1 MKKLSI
7 AFLCIIATV
16 SVANLQTA
24 SAQNTAPYWS
34 LAGNSTA
41 TATSKLG
48 TTNSIPLK
56 IFTKNIE
63 RIRIDTFGR
72 VGIGTTAPIN
82 LFTLKTVGSTP
93 VSKWYSGTSK
103 PIFFGF
109 AEAVNTDLNLS
120 TASITPNQRPIF
132 AALRSRGTLALPT
145 AVVSGDYLGSLT
157 AFGYDGAAFQNP
169 ISLDIL
175 ADGTTTAGQVP
186 ARFSFM
192 TGSNLANRKERLRIG
207 NGGNFTFNTNQLFIQ
222 ASGGNIGIGT
232 TVLPASNK
240 LTVVGSSA
248 TNTSGIVTS
257 AGGIGIQAT
266 STAGGFGV
274 FANCDGNIGV
284 YGAGGYA
291 GLSGYSSGPS
301 SYGVIGS
308 GALYGVY
315 GSGQYGVYGSGQ
327 YGVFGSGSDY
337 GVYGSGIIGVSAR
350 SNVTGGSGVSS
361 FASGTDNYGVYTYST
376 NSIGVYGGTGNSGSY
391 AGYFNGNVFC
401 TGLYSGS
408 DEKLKKNITRVDNA
422 MDIINKLQPKFY
434 EYRNDGNYAKM
445 MLPAGKHYGFVA
457 QDLETVLPGLVKQ
470 SQFNTA
476 KAGGGK
482 EMPVAGRPDP
492 KGGTAQPKPTEPLKA
507 ATGEIIDFKA
517 VNYTEIIPILVK
529 AMQEQDQAILE
540 KDKKIEAMQTEI
552 DKIKE
557 ILIAKGMTT
566 AIDIKGNG
574 DDHGMKARLDQ
585 NVPNPADGTATVRYF
600 LPATTNKASLLVT
613 SSNGAVVK
621 TFSLAKNGEGT
632 ISIPSAELAAGA
644 YYYSLLIDGKVS
656 ATKKMIITR

>member
-7 AFLCIIATV
+7 GFLCIIATV
-16 SVANLQTA
+16 LVANLQTA

-175 ADGTTTAGQVP
+175 ADGTTTSGQVP

-192 TGSNLANRKERLRIG
+192 TGTNLANRKERLRIG

-232 TVLPASNK
+232 TVLPASDK

-266 STAGGFGV
+266 STANGFGV
-274 FANCDGNIGV
+274 SGISDGNVGV

-291 GLSGYSSGPS
+291 GLSGYGSGPS
-301 SYGVIGS
+301 SYGVIGT
-308 GALYGVY
+308 GT
-315 GSGQYGVYGSGQ
+315 QYGVYGSGQ

-337 GVYGSGIIGVSAR
+337 GVYGSGNTGVYATSNTSAGDGVQ
-350 SNVTGGSGVSS
+350 SNVSGLS
-361 FASGTDNYGVYTYST
+361 NYGVNASSA
-376 NSIGVYGGTGNSGSY
+376 NSIGVYANTGNSNSY

-401 TGLYSGS
+401 YGLYSGS

-557 ILIAKGMTT
+557 ILTAKGMTT

-585 NVPNPADGTATVRYF
+585 NIPNPADGTTTVRYF

>member
-7 AFLCIIATV
+7 GFCCIIATIL
-16 SVANLQTA
+16 VANLQTA

-41 TATSKLG
+41 TASSKLG
-48 TTNSIPLK
+48 TTNSIPLR
-56 IFTKNIE
+56 ILTKNIE
-63 RIRIDTFGR
+63 RIRIDTLGR

-93 VSKWYSGTSK
+93 VSKWYSGTSQ

-145 AVVSGDYLGSLT
+145 AVVSNDYLGSLT

-175 ADGTTTAGQVP
+175 ADGTPSAGQVP
-186 ARFSFM
+186 ARFSFV
-192 TGSNLANRKERLRIG
+192 TGTNLANRKERLRIG
-207 NGGNFTFNTNQLFIQ
+207 NSGNFTFNTNQLFIQ

-232 TVLPASNK
+232 NVLPATDK

-248 TNTSGIVTS
+248 TNNSGIVTS
-257 AGGIGIQAT
+257 AGGYGIQAT

-274 FANCDGNIGV
+274 SAICEGNIGV

-291 GLSGYSSGPS
+291 GISAYGSGPS
-301 SYGVIGS
+301 SYGVLATGT
-308 GALYGVY
+308 
-315 GSGQYGVYGSGQ
+315 QYGVYGSGV
-327 YGVFGSGSDY
+327 YGVFGSGSSY
-337 GVYGSGIIGVSAR
+337 GVYGSGNIGVYAT
-350 SNVTGGSGVSS
+350 SNTSGGDGVNSSVSGI
-361 FASGTDNYGVYTYST
+361 TNYAVNAYSV
-376 NSIGVYGGTGNSGSY
+376 NSIGVYGATGNIDSY

-422 MDIINKLQPKFY
+422 LDIINKLQPKFY
-434 EYRNDGNYAKM
+434 EYRDDGNYAKM
-445 MLPAGKHYGFVA
+445 MLPAGKHYGFIA

-476 KAGGGK
+476 KAGGRE

-507 ATGEIIDFKA
+507 AEGEMIDFKA
-517 VNYTEIIPILVK
+517 VNYTELIPILVK
-529 AMQEQDQAILE
+529 AMQEQNEAILE
-540 KDKKIEAMQTEI
+540 KDRKIEAMQTEI
-552 DKIKE
+552 DNIKE
-557 ILIAKGMTT
+557 ILIAKGLTS
-566 AIDIKGNG
+566 AIDEKGNG
-574 DDHGMKARLDQ
+574 ADHSMKARLDQ

-613 SSNGAVVK
+613 TSNGAVVK
-621 TFSLAKNGEGT
+621 TISLAKNGEGT

-656 ATKKMIITR
+656 ATKKMIVTR